1 MGIACL
7 ILEEAVVFHFPA
19 WLYHCVVLSAMDVWS
34 SDLILSGEARSL
46 TPFSHPLSAV
56 AHLGDSNVRLSR
68 TMPLKCVEGPF
79 LVSALFFLFYF
90 GIWVWSS
97 LPIPYFTTSLLNG
110 DRSRTSFLSRLSR
123 LRKWHETNRIIHLF
137 LENTSLA
144 VHLFSLEKLTWKLFN
159 VFSLVGLFMCNVWTS

>member
-1 MGIACL
+1 
-7 ILEEAVVFHFPA
+7 
-19 WLYHCVVLSAMDVWS
+19 MDVWS
-34 SDLILSGEARSL
+34 SDLIFSGEARSL

-79 LVSALFFLFYF
+79 VVSALFFLFHF

>member
-1 MGIACL
+1 
-7 ILEEAVVFHFPA
+7 
-19 WLYHCVVLSAMDVWS
+19 MDVWS

-79 LVSALFFLFYF
+79 LVSALFFLFHF